1 MSVGIVHLLSRLGRR
16 VLAGSF
22 FRPTVGG
29 EQARMIKTL
38 RHIFPLAD
46 LRSIQMLA
54 AIGSPVSVP
63 GGTCLPRSEQVEAI
77 YIVITGQCATYR
89 SAAKGKDL
97 LLDRFGVG
105 DVIGDVG
112 WPGGPSE
119 APTIRALR
127 DSALLQISKQD
138 LHAITARCPSVLL
151 TLCSRLMERLQRSSP
166 LSITSGTT
174 RTFTVVPA
182 DPTIDIAPVVQKIA
196 ATFQTFGTVTVL
208 SAAGGAGQAPG
219 WFSKIERRFDFVVLQ
234 GDSGATAWTRFCLE
248 QCDRIVLVAYGT
260 SEPRSWPAWE
270 PERGEIPQHTP
281 LSLLLLWPET
291 IVPTQTTAWLRLINP
306 HGHYHVRSAADI
318 GRASRLIAGLGLGL
332 VLSGGGAKALA
343 HVGVIDALRK
353 HGIEVDAVGGTS
365 IGGIVAAVFALEW
378 DLEATVRSLASA
390 FSRRRFS
397 DFAVPRTA
405 LYSERAFAR
414 TLGQCFGDLGIE
426 DSPMPLFCVSTN
438 LTEGRSTVHRS
449 GRLVTWLRATSAVP
463 GICPPIVERNA
474 LHVDGGVLNNLP
486 IDAMRELG
494 VATVIA
500 VDVGASLSAQA
511 RSDGV
516 ALPSILDL
524 LWRVGT
530 IGSDTATNRL
540 YDRDVVLKPDVAQI
554 GLFDWAAHERAIA
567 AGHQV
572 ALEYLDAIKA
582 ASDGKGR
589 RPPLASSPVAV
600 GCGSPPSG
608 ALPSPGAPSATLPE
622 RRQPDSRLMRLLRP
636 RAHGA

>member
-1 MSVGIVHLLSRLGRR
+1 
-16 VLAGSF
+16 
-22 FRPTVGG
+22 
-29 EQARMIKTL
+29 
-38 RHIFPLAD
+38 
-46 LRSIQMLA
+46 
-54 AIGSPVSVP
+54 
-63 GGTCLPRSEQVEAI
+63 
-77 YIVITGQCATYR
+77 
-89 SAAKGKDL
+89 
-97 LLDRFGVG
+97 
-105 DVIGDVG
+105 
-112 WPGGPSE
+112 
-119 APTIRALR
+119 
-127 DSALLQISKQD
+127 
-138 LHAITARCPSVLL
+138 
-151 TLCSRLMERLQRSSP
+151 
-166 LSITSGTT
+166 
-174 RTFTVVPA
+174 
-182 DPTIDIAPVVQKIA
+182 
-196 ATFQTFGTVTVL
+196 
-208 SAAGGAGQAPG
+208 
-219 WFSKIERRFDFVVLQ
+219 
-234 GDSGATAWTRFCLE
+234 
-248 QCDRIVLVAYGT
+248 
-260 SEPRSWPAWE
+260 
-270 PERGEIPQHTP
+270 
-281 LSLLLLWPET
+281 
-291 IVPTQTTAWLRLINP
+291 
-306 HGHYHVRSAADI
+306 
-318 GRASRLIAGLGLGL
+318 
-332 VLSGGGAKALA
+332 
-343 HVGVIDALRK
+343 
-353 HGIEVDAVGGTS
+353 
-365 IGGIVAAVFALEW
+365 
-378 DLEATVRSLASA
+378 
-390 FSRRRFS
+390 
-397 DFAVPRTA
+397 
-405 LYSERAFAR
+405 
-414 TLGQCFGDLGIE
+414 
-426 DSPMPLFCVSTN
+426 MPLFCVSTN

-516 ALPSILDL
+516 ALPSILDV

-608 ALPSPGAPSATLPE
+608 ALPSPGAPSATLPD